1 MSKTKSQIILTQLE
15 NGDVVTETEYPQI
28 QIVSTVGAASVAGKN
43 KNKLIFIGEGG
54 DISYSYNV
62 F

>member
-28 QIVSTVGAASVAGKN
+28 QIVSTVGASVAGKN

-54 DISYSYNV
+54 DISYNV